1 MHWTHATG
9 ALRIRAALAAGSA
22 LLAAAVAA
30 NASPQ
35 QQDNAWF
42 SDPHPVAPTRDS
54 AAPTGV
60 LVTYGSLTEFLAAT
74 TSLELGY
81 EDFEGG
87 FAPANGIRVCFQAVA
102 SSSDDPCFGPGQLVA
117 GFGIRSSGGNIWDPN
132 TGVDSDLVVLGAGTR
147 GMPSTVVGANV
158 PDPPTNPTEI
168 TFDTPRTAVAMDVYE
183 GFSGAPVQIEAY
195 DVDDALAGVFMVT
208 PASSSLPAFA
218 GFTSSV
224 PVKRIAIEA
233 LGDGTG
239 ELVDNLYFGGGAG
252 PLAIAAPAN
261 GDFDAVALGHEQAL
275 SVTVTNEGGIGQ
287 AIGSIAA
294 LAAPF
299 SITNDAC
306 SNTTLA
312 AGASCTLQLAFAPEW
327 ASAFSASIEIPATG
341 IDTAHYEVRGE
352 GVRARLTPAPGVLD
366 FETAGTG
373 GAPVARTLTI
383 SNLTGGDLDVTS
395 IAVPAAPFAQNGGS
409 CPPPP
414 FSLAPGDA
422 CTLDYTFAPASTG
435 EFNAAATITSSGS
448 PAVSAVNLH
457 GTGV

>member
-9 ALRIRAALAAGSA
+9 ALRNRAVFAAVSA
-22 LLAAAVAA
+22 LLVTAVAA
-30 NASPQ
+30 SAAPPQ
-35 QQDNAWF
+35 QRDNAWF
-42 SDPHPVAPTRDS
+42 SDSHPLAPAHNAS
-54 AAPTGV
+54 APVGA

-74 TSLELGY
+74 TSLALSH

-87 FAPANGIRVCFQAVA
+87 YAPAHGMRVCFQAVS
-102 SSSDDPCFGPGQLVA
+102 SSSDDPCFKPGDLVA
-117 GFGIRSSGGNIWDPN
+117 GFGIRSSGGNIWDPA

-168 TFDTPRTAVAMDVYE
+168 TFDTPRTAVAMDVFE

-195 DVDDALAGVFMVT
+195 DVDDQLAGVFMVT

-218 GFTSSV
+218 GFTSAI
-224 PVKRIAIEA
+224 PVKRVAVEA

-252 PLAIAAPAN
+252 HLSVAAPSD
-261 GDFDAVALGHEQAL
+261 GDFDAVALGHEHAL
-275 SVTVTNEGGIGQ
+275 SVTVTNDGGVGQ
-287 AIGSIAA
+287 AIGSIAP

-306 SNTTLA
+306 SNMTLA
-312 AGASCTLQLAFAPEW
+312 AGASCVLQLTFSPGY
-327 ASAFSASIEIPATG
+327 ASEFSSSIEIPATG
-341 IDTAHYEVRGE
+341 ADAARYAIRGE
-352 GVRARLTPAPGVLD
+352 GVRARLSPAPGVLD
-366 FETAGTG
+366 FANANVSGS
-373 GAPVARTLTI
+373 VSQTLTI
-383 SNLTGGDLDVTS
+383 SNLTGGDLDVAS
-395 IAVPAAPFAQNGGS
+395 IAMPAAPFGRSGGS
-409 CPPPP
+409 CPLPP

-422 CTLDYTFAPASTG
+422 CTLDYTFAPTATG
-435 EFNAAATITSSGS
+435 AFDAAATITTSGS
-448 PAVSAVNLH
+448 PAITTVNLH